1 MSGPQRALAAVPP
14 RRRTLRSLV
23 LCATA
28 LALVACETPQPR
40 APQPVPR
47 QPVPEMPPAP
57 PATPQP
63 PPAKLP
69 EPGAAARPARP
80 PARAHRLGTA
90 TNALV
95 VQARQQS
102 AAGRH
107 AAAASILERAIRIE
121 PGNPLVWI
129 ELGKVRQAEGRHDQ
143 AQSVGEKAL
152 SMAAG
157 DVSVQASAWRLIA
170 SAQRARGRM
179 LQARESERRAQTLS
193 PR

>member
-1 MSGPQRALAAVPP
+1 MNRPPDALAPVL
-14 RRRTLRSLV
+14 RRGGAFRSLV
-23 LCATA
+23 LGAVV
-28 LALVACETPQPR
+28 LALVACETPVPR
-40 APQPVPR
+40 APQPAPR
-47 QPVPEMPPAP
+47 LPVPEAPPTPPSAPQPAP
-57 PATPQP
+57 EKPS
-63 PPAKLP
+63 
-69 EPGAAARPARP
+69 EPGAVTRPARP
-80 PARAHRLGTA
+80 PARVHRLGA
-90 TNALV
+90 AANALV
-95 VQARQQS
+95 AQARQQS
-102 AAGRH
+102 AAGKH

-143 AQSVGEKAL
+143 AQSLGEKAL

-179 LQARESERRAQTLS
+179 LQARESERRAQALS